1 MKLQFDANQ
10 DYQLEA
16 NEVWLHDLNSTIGTY
31 LDGVQVY
38 GKQPLMGVHDVKLG
52 RTSLRVWSRADLVA

>member
-16 NEVWLHDLNSTIGTY
+16 IRAVVALFEGQPDASHISVSRDDALSSLKLTETGVAGTC
-31 LDGVQVY
+31 Q
-38 GKQPLMGVHDVKLG
+38 
-52 RTSLRVWSRADLVA
+52 

>member
-16 NEVWLHDLNSTIGTY
+16 IRAVVDLFKGQPDASQT
-31 LDGVQVY
+31 GVNRMTRY
-38 GKQPLMGVHDVKLG
+38 
-52 RTSLRVWSRADLVA
+52 RA

>member
-16 NEVWLHDLNSTIGTY
+16 IRAVVALF
-31 LDGVQVY
+31 DG
-38 GKQPLMGVHDVKLG
+38 QPDASQRAV
-52 RTSLRVWSRADLVA
+52 TRADELSSLSLTMRSG